1 MSTASGA
8 GPQRGSKGLQTRER
22 LLGAAAGEFKRAG
35 MAAADTAAIA
45 SAAGVAQSTFF
56 FHFPTKEHVLI
67 ELETPRR
74 RAHRTATNAT
84 VHHATQRRGC
94 PDQDRDRDRIA
105 GTPTGQPPVQRLSC
119 PALFSNANPRTGVD
133 QPPRHGRSHRGTPAC
148 TTPRRDSRERRPIS
162 QRGLLPHRPLRPAV
176 DPARRPPTAATRAG
190 QIRRCHAARNEPTVA
205 RAGPWPKKNW
215 PELVALTSFFSVEL
229 PGIEP
234 GS

>member
-67 ELETPRR
+67 ELERR
-74 RAHRTATNAT
+74 EE
-84 VHHATQRRGC
+84 
-94 PDQDRDRDRIA
+94 DRIA
-105 GTPTGQPPVQRLSC
+105 RQLTRLFTTPHSVEDVLTKTVTAIGSLERRLGSHLFRDFL
-119 PALFSNANPRTGVD
+119 ALHFSATRTPRTGVD

-148 TTPRRDSRERRPIS
+148 TTPRRDSRERRPVS

-176 DPARRPPTAATRAG
+176 DPARRPPTAATRAR

-205 RAGPWPKKNW
+205 RAGPWPKKAGQS
-215 PELVALTSFFSVEL
+215 LRL
-229 PGIEP
+229 
-234 GS
+234 